1 MNSMTGFG
9 RAEVLRK
16 NYKLSI
22 ELSSVNSRYL
32 ECIFR
37 MPRTLAGLENK
48 VKETVNGLLSRGKIT
63 ITVNLEI
70 MPSAVEILNI
80 DAAKAYY
87 KQLLMLKK
95 QLKLKGDIEIGH
107 IASNPE
113 LISKPLDTIND
124 SVIWGD
130 LEKILNKALKELVRM
145 RAAEGRNL
153 KQDMKKRCQTVLNLV
168 SKIEKQSPKNISAYK
183 KRLEKRIK
191 DLGEGIQ
198 LDQTRLAEEVTV
210 YADRSDVTEECIRLR
225 SHVDLFGKALNKK
238 EEAGKRMNFIL
249 QEMGRESN
257 TIGSKSVSG
266 STSAL
271 AIALKEEIEKL
282 REQVQN
288 IE

>member
-9 RAEVLRK
+9 RAEIRRK
-16 NYKLSI
+16 SYKLAI

-32 ECIFR
+32 ECVFR
-37 MPRTLAGLENK
+37 MPRSLAGLENK
-48 VKETVNGLLSRGKIT
+48 VKEAINSAVSRGKIT

-70 MPSAVEILNI
+70 TPSAVEII
-80 DAAKAYY
+80 DVDAAKSYY
-87 KQLLMLKK
+87 KQLLTLKK
-95 QLKLKGDIEIGH
+95 QLKLVGDIEIGH

-113 LISKPLDTIND
+113 LFSKPMDLLDEETL
-124 SVIWGD
+124 SKD
-130 LEKILNKALKELVRM
+130 LNKVLTKALKELTKM
-145 RAAEGRNL
+145 RAAEGSNL
-153 KQDMKKRCQTVLNLV
+153 KIDMNKRCQTVLKLV
-168 SKIEKQSPKNISAYK
+168 AQIEKQSPKNIGAYK
-183 KRLEKRIK
+183 TRLEKRIK
-191 DLGEGIQ
+191 ELGEGIN
-198 LDQTRLAEEVTV
+198 LDPTRLAEEVTV

-225 SHVDLFGKALNKK
+225 SHVDLFAEALKK
-238 EEAGKRMNFIL
+238 KTQAGKRMNFIL

-266 STSAL
+266 KTSAY